1 MSKPWRRE
9 FWRIAGL
16 VLAGLMLGFVTGNP
30 ALGLLVVVV
39 LYLGW
44 HLYNIHLLI
53 RWLREGRK
61 FQPPEAHGIWDDV
74 FEHIF
79 RLQQRNRK
87 RKRELR
93 RMLKRFHKITVALP
107 DATVELR
114 PGSDQIEWWN
124 DAAAKYLGF
133 EYPRDTGQRISNL
146 LRHPDFVEFLHQ
158 HNYDQ
163 AIEIPSPVD
172 ESITLRIRV
181 ISYSGNRRLII
192 ARDMTRMQKL
202 ERMRQDFVA
211 NVSHELRSPL
221 TVVSGYLETLIDA
234 QDIGVEFSE
243 QLKTMQQQTERMNR
257 IVNDL
262 MLLSRLENEIPR
274 ADPQAVSVAKL
285 IDSIV
290 DQGSRLSG
298 AAEHTIA
305 LDVDDT
311 LCIKGAESELYSA
324 FSNLVFNAIR
334 YTQAGGHITIRWKLS
349 DGEPVFSVEDSGAGI
364 APHHIPRLTERF
376 YRVDTG
382 RSRATGGTGLG
393 LAIVKHVLLRHD
405 AELEIDS
412 EPGTGSCFRCR
423 FPSHR
428 YVECEQQKAGVA

>member
-1 MSKPWRRE
+1 VNKSWRRE
-9 FWRIAGL
+9 FWRIASL
-16 VLAGLMLGFVTGNP
+16 VLAGLVLGFVTGNP

-61 FQPPEAHGIWDDV
+61 FQPPEAYGIWDDV

-114 PGSDQIEWWN
+114 PDSDQIEWWN

-146 LRHPDFVEFLHQ
+146 LRHPDFVEYLHQ

-172 ESITLRIRV
+172 EAITLRIRV
-181 ISYSGNRRLII
+181 VPYSGNRRLII
-192 ARDMTRMQKL
+192 ARDMTRIQKL
-202 ERMRQDFVA
+202 ERVRQDFVA

-324 FSNLVFNAIR
+324 FSNLVCR
-334 YTQAGGHITIRWKLS
+334 YCST
-349 DGEPVFSVEDSGAGI
+349 
-364 APHHIPRLTERF
+364 
-376 YRVDTG
+376 
-382 RSRATGGTGLG
+382 
-393 LAIVKHVLLRHD
+393 
-405 AELEIDS
+405 
-412 EPGTGSCFRCR
+412 
-423 FPSHR
+423 SHSPPD
-428 YVECEQQKAGVA
+428 